1 MSASIVVLE
10 AGGWRAEFEEGGLRY
25 IAYNGTEIV
34 RGLYAAVRDRDWGT
48 VPPQV
53 ADFRMEKRQDGVDAQ
68 FHCVHLQGD
77 IDFEWRGAIRMRDRS
92 LQFDFDG
99 KARSAFLKN
108 RIGFCLLHPMSQA
121 GACISV
127 TTDEGIVTGR
137 LPIAV
142 SAHQPYRSI
151 RAMRIEAAE
160 SISVGFAFEGDVF
173 EMEDQRN
180 WTDASFKTYC
190 TPLDRPFPAAMKPG
204 DRVRQSVRIDIEP
217 AAVANVRPASDGPVR
232 IDVGDTVLRRLPEIG
247 IGLPAG
253 TKASVS
259 EEAALREL
267 RPSFLRFTLDLRK
280 SGWERQLEEAAGWA
294 ARYRCSLE
302 LELLCGEPGDVREAV
317 RRIAAESIPVTRL
330 IPFAGQSFVTD
341 EATLKLTKR
350 AVEEAGAGG
359 RIETGGG
366 SRAYYAEH
374 NRAWLPAAAMDFTSF
389 TVNPQVH
396 AFDDRSVMET
406 LTVQA
411 VLTKDAYDKTRLPVS
426 VGPITLKPRLN
437 PNAASG
443 DGALSIA
450 DRTDPRQREPFAA
463 AWTLGSLCALCNE
476 GAGALR
482 SVSYFELSGPLG
494 LVDGAPFPV
503 YFVFKDVMDYAGADV
518 LAVSRSSEDVCALAL
533 RREDGSLRLLLAN
546 LTGREREVDVRA
558 CGAVPFA
565 WKGGARLDQRIAES
579 GPGALRTVLPPYGYV
594 SVDLR
599 SSRAE

>member
-1 MSASIVVLE
+1 MSASIVVME
-10 AGGWRAEFEEGGLRY
+10 AGGLRAEFEEGGLRY

-53 ADFRMEKRQDGVDAQ
+53 AEFRMEKRQDGVDAQ

-121 GACISV
+121 GAGISV
-127 TTDEGIVTGR
+127 TTDEGVVTGR

-142 SAHQPYRSI
+142 SAHQPYRGI

-160 SISVGFAFEGDVF
+160 TINVHFAFEGDVF

-190 TPLDRPFPAAMKPG
+190 TPLDRPFPVAMKPG
-204 DRVRQSVRIDIEP
+204 ERIRQSVRIEIEP
-217 AAVANVRPASDGPVR
+217 AADGNVRPASDEPVR
-232 IDVGDTVLRRLPEIG
+232 IDVGESVLRRLPEIG
-247 IGLPAG
+247 IGLSTG
-253 TKASVS
+253 TKGSAS

-280 SGWERQLEEAAGWA
+280 SGWDRELEEAARWA
-294 ARYRCSLE
+294 AWYRCSLE
-302 LELLCGEPGDVREAV
+302 AELLCGEPGDVREAV
-317 RRIAAESIPVTRL
+317 QRIAAESIPVARL
-330 IPFAGQSFVTD
+330 IPFAGHMFVTD
-341 EATLKLTKR
+341 EATLESLKC
-350 AVEEAGAGG
+350 VIEEAGAGG
-359 RIETGGG
+359 RIEAGGG

-374 NRAWLPAAAMDFTSF
+374 NRALLPAAAMDFTSF
-389 TVNPQVH
+389 TINPQVH

-406 LTVQA
+406 LTAQA
-411 VLTKDAYDKTRLPVS
+411 VITKDAFDKRGLPVS

-443 DGALSIA
+443 DGALSIV
-450 DRTDPRQREPFAA
+450 DRTDPRQREPFTA
-463 AWTLGSLCALCNE
+463 AWSLGSLCALCSE
-476 GAGALR
+476 GAGPLR

-494 LVDGAPFPV
+494 LVDGVPFPV
-503 YFVFKDVMDYAGADV
+503 YFVFKDVMDNAGADV
-518 LAVSRSSEDVCALAL
+518 LKVSRSSQDVCALAL
-533 RREDGSLRLLLAN
+533 RREDGSLRLLLSN
-546 LTGREREVDVRA
+546 MTNRDREVDIRA
-558 CGAVPFA
+558 CGAEPFA
-565 WKGGARLDQRIAES
+565 WRGGARLDYRIAES
-579 GPGALRTVLPPYGYV
+579 APGALRTSLPPYGYV
-594 SVDLR
+594 SVDFR
-599 SSRAE
+599 SSKAE